1 MQCCARWDWWQ
12 GSSVLD
18 KAQHGEEALRVPCEF
33 SSGFGDVH
41 ESVQSTEGGRR
52 VPRGRHELR
61 SEAGFRLVSVPTK
74 RDSTCAVRLV
84 FDAPV
89 SVIEFQQS
97 RGVGL
102 FSREICD
109 AVDDFGGRL
118 PLARFT
124 IAGGSLTRD
133 AKHLSHA

>member
-1 MQCCARWDWWQ
+1 MRI
-12 GSSVLD
+12 
-18 KAQHGEEALRVPCEF
+18 PCEF

-52 VPRGRHELR
+52 VPRGRHELWAE
-61 SEAGFRLVSVPTK
+61 SGFRLVSVLAE
-74 RDSTCAVRLV
+74 RDITCVVRLV

-89 SVIEFQQS
+89 IAIEFQQS

-118 PLARFT
+118 PLARFA
-124 IAGGSLTRD
+124 IVGRSLVSAGT
-133 AKHLSHA
+133 AC